1 MGRASLLA
9 AFPSAEALDVTAA
22 WNLPLETGMYCRHL
36 SLANFRN
43 YTHLELDLPPHLSLL
58 WGENGQGKSNL
69 LEAIYLLAT
78 TRSFRTTAERE
89 MVGWNAPTAPAFA
102 RAAADVQR
110 HHTSTRLEVLLV
122 EVPPAAQE
130 LAGPGAAATS
140 EEGPALGSSPAA
152 SGHAPAA
159 VRRRVRINGHN
170 RPTADLLGHL
180 NVVLFAP
187 QDIDL
192 IAGPAEGRRRY
203 LNITLCQIDQRYLRL
218 LRRYDRVLLQRN
230 ALLREQRERPLPPD
244 EFDYW
249 DAELVSLGS
258 AIWATRLR
266 ALAILNRHLA
276 AIHSRLTAEGELFH
290 ADYRPSVPVE
300 ADLRLLSERA
310 IQDETAA
317 AKLLA
322 ERFSARLA
330 ELQRRERLQ
339 GVTLAGPHRDDIAF
353 LAGSVDLRAY
363 GSRGQQRIAALAL
376 KLAEVGLMQETTGE
390 RPVLLL
396 DDVMSE
402 LDPRRRAYLQQVI
415 LEQEQVVLTATELA
429 FFAPEFLAQ
438 AARFHVRAGTITPA
452 C

>member
-1 MGRASLLA
+1 
-9 AFPSAEALDVTAA
+9 
-22 WNLPLETGMYCRHL
+22 MYCRHL
-36 SLANFRN
+36 SLTNFRN
-43 YTHLELDLPPHLSLL
+43 YIHLELDLPPRLSLL

-78 TRSFRTTAERE
+78 TRSFRTTSERE
-89 MVGWNAPTAPAFA
+89 IVGWQASASPAFA

-110 HHTSTRLEVLLV
+110 HHTTTRLEVLLV
-122 EVPPAAQE
+122 EVPPAGQE
-130 LAGPGAAATS
+130 AAGPGTITAA
-140 EEGPALGSSPAA
+140 EEGPAFSPLLAGA
-152 SGHAPAA
+152 GHAPAA
-159 VRRRVRINGHN
+159 VRRRVRINGHT

-192 IAGPAEGRRRY
+192 IAGAAEGRRRY
-203 LNITLCQIDQRYLRL
+203 LNITLCQIDRHYLHL
-218 LRRYDRVLLQRN
+218 LRRYERVLAQRN

-244 EFDYW
+244 EFEFW
-249 DAELVSLGS
+249 DAELVSLGA

-276 AIHSRLTAEGELFH
+276 AIHSRLTAEGELFR
-290 ADYRPSVPVE
+290 ADYRPSVPVK
-300 ADLRLLSERA
+300 ADLRLLGERA

-353 LAGSVDLRAY
+353 LAGAVDLRAY
-363 GSRGQQRIAALAL
+363 GSRGQQRTAALAL

-402 LDPRRRAYLQQVI
+402 LDPRRRAYLQQVV
-415 LEQEQVVLTATELA
+415 LEQEQVVLTATEPA
-429 FFAPEFLAQ
+429 IFEPEFLAQ
-438 AARFHVRAGTITPA
+438 AARFHVQAGTVTPVG
-452 C
+452 

>member
-1 MGRASLLA
+1 
-9 AFPSAEALDVTAA
+9 
-22 WNLPLETGMYCRHL
+22 MYCRHL
-36 SLANFRN
+36 SLTNFRN
-43 YTHLELDLPPHLSLL
+43 YIHLELDLPPRLSLL

-78 TRSFRTTAERE
+78 TRSFRTTSERE
-89 MVGWNAPTAPAFA
+89 IVGWQASASPAFA

-110 HHTSTRLEVLLV
+110 HHTTTRLEVLLV
-122 EVPPAAQE
+122 EVPPAGQE
-130 LAGPGAAATS
+130 AAGPGTITAA
-140 EEGPALGSSPAA
+140 EEGPAFGPLPAVA
-152 SGHAPAA
+152 GHAPAA
-159 VRRRVRINGHN
+159 VRRRVRINGHT

-192 IAGPAEGRRRY
+192 IAGAAEGRRRY
-203 LNITLCQIDQRYLRL
+203 LNITLCQIDRHYLHL
-218 LRRYDRVLLQRN
+218 LRRYERVLAQRN

-244 EFDYW
+244 EFEFW
-249 DAELVSLGS
+249 DAELVSLGA

-276 AIHSRLTAEGELFH
+276 AIHARLTAASDLLH
-290 ADYRPSVPVE
+290 ADYRPSVPID
-300 ADLRLLSERA
+300 ADPRLLGERA
-310 IQDETAA
+310 AQDEAA
-317 AKLLA
+317 AAEQLA
-322 ERFSARLA
+322 ECFRARLA

-339 GVTLAGPHRDDIAF
+339 GMTLAGPHRDDIAF
-353 LAGSVDLRAY
+353 LAGGVDLRAY
-363 GSRGQQRIAALAL
+363 GSRGQQRTAALAL
-376 KLAEVGLMQETTGE
+376 KLAEVGLMQEATGE